1 MDSSQSSLIES
12 VFAGGGDMGARMR
25 AVDWSTTVL
34 GPVEQWPQ
42 SLRACVRIVLGAGHP
57 MLISWGPEYTMLYN
71 DAYGVVVGTKHPGAL
86 GRSCREVLAEAW
98 DFIGP
103 RFDSV
108 FTEGQPIST
117 LTHQMFTFHR
127 NNYLEECYFAFSYSP
142 VPDDDGRIGGVLTN
156 AIDMTQRVIED
167 RRIQVLRDVASRTA
181 EARNEEEVW
190 RVSAQ
195 TLGDNRTSAPLA
207 FLYEYLPGE
216 QRASLTGVSV
226 ETDDS
231 LHPALIDC
239 KRESV
244 WRFNAALAEDCLLV
258 DLGDRASA
266 VSIPGWPSSPTRAT
280 VVPIRLREASEPVGF
295 LVLGIHP
302 GRAFDDAYRHFV
314 RRIAEQIA
322 VGLASARAYEQE
334 RRRAEAL
341 AEIDRAK
348 TAFFSN
354 VSHEFR
360 TPLAL
365 MLGPLDE
372 VLQDARE
379 RLSSDRHEQLVT
391 VRRNALRLLKL
402 VNTLLDFSRIEA
414 GRVQAV
420 YEPTDLAR
428 TTAEIASVFRSAM
441 ENAGLRFTVEC
452 EPIAEPVYVDRDM
465 WEKVVSNLLSNAFRF
480 TFEGVVTVTL
490 ASRDRSVE
498 LQVRDTGVG
507 IPADQHERVFE
518 RFHRIEGTQAR
529 TYEGTGIGLAFVQ
542 ELVKLHGGQ
551 VRVESTVGKGSAFT
565 VAIPLGTAHLPAER
579 IHAARSLASTGIG
592 ADVYA
597 EEALRWLP
605 DERETAE
612 PEGTRDSIVVADDN
626 ADMRQYLRHLLGSR
640 YEVHA
645 VPDGVEA
652 LRATRLL
659 RPALL
664 LADVMMPQL
673 DGFGL
678 LRAIRDDAAL
688 ASMPVILISARAGEE
703 SRVEGLQA
711 GADDYL
717 VKPFTARELLA
728 RVDTHLKM
736 AKLRRDTAERE
747 ERLRMEAELERQ
759 NKDRLY
765 RENLALRDE
774 VDRTSM
780 FEEIVGASDAL
791 KSVLSRIAKVGPT
804 DSTVLVVGET
814 GTGKEL
820 IARALHK
827 RSQRSGRGFVSVNC
841 AALAPSLIS
850 SELFGHEKG
859 AFTGATQRRLGRFE
873 LAEGGTIFLDEVGE
887 LLPETQVAL
896 LRVLQERE
904 FERVGGSKPISVDV
918 RVIAATNRDLKAA
931 VANGSFRQDLF
942 YRLNVFPI
950 EVPALRDRK
959 DDILMLVEYFVRRYT
974 TRAGKS
980 IRTIDKATL
989 RLLQDYEWPGN
1000 IRELQNV
1007 IERSVILS
1015 AGEVFAVDESWLP
1028 KQSVRALP
1036 SVAFES
1042 FRGEPRSEQEII
1054 EAALAECRGRVAGPL
1069 GAAAKLGVPPS
1080 TLDHR
1085 IKALRIN
1092 KAQFKFR

>member
-1 MDSSQSSLIES
+1 
-12 VFAGGGDMGARMR
+12 
-25 AVDWSTTVL
+25 
-34 GPVEQWPQ
+34 
-42 SLRACVRIVLGAGHP
+42 
-57 MLISWGPEYTMLYN
+57 
-71 DAYGVVVGTKHPGAL
+71 
-86 GRSCREVLAEAW
+86 
-98 DFIGP
+98 
-103 RFDSV
+103 
-108 FTEGQPIST
+108 
-117 LTHQMFTFHR
+117 
-127 NNYLEECYFAFSYSP
+127 
-142 VPDDDGRIGGVLTN
+142 
-156 AIDMTQRVIED
+156 
-167 RRIQVLRDVASRTA
+167 
-181 EARNEEEVW
+181 
-190 RVSAQ
+190 
-195 TLGDNRTSAPLA
+195 
-207 FLYEYLPGE
+207 
-216 QRASLTGVSV
+216 
-226 ETDDS
+226 
-231 LHPALIDC
+231 
-239 KRESV
+239 
-244 WRFNAALAEDCLLV
+244 
-258 DLGDRASA
+258 
-266 VSIPGWPSSPTRAT
+266 
-280 VVPIRLREASEPVGF
+280 VPIRLREASEPVGF

-441 ENAGLRFTVEC
+441 ENAGLRLTVEC

-465 WEKVVSNLLSNAFRF
+465 WEKVVSNLLSNAFKF

-747 ERLRMEAELERQ
+747 ERLRMEAEL
-759 NKDRLY
+759 
-765 RENLALRDE
+765 
-774 VDRTSM
+774 
-780 FEEIVGASDAL
+780 
-791 KSVLSRIAKVGPT
+791 
-804 DSTVLVVGET
+804 
-814 GTGKEL
+814 
-820 IARALHK
+820 
-827 RSQRSGRGFVSVNC
+827 
-841 AALAPSLIS
+841 
-850 SELFGHEKG
+850 
-859 AFTGATQRRLGRFE
+859 
-873 LAEGGTIFLDEVGE
+873 
-887 LLPETQVAL
+887 
-896 LRVLQERE
+896 
-904 FERVGGSKPISVDV
+904 
-918 RVIAATNRDLKAA
+918 
-931 VANGSFRQDLF
+931 
-942 YRLNVFPI
+942 
-950 EVPALRDRK
+950 
-959 DDILMLVEYFVRRYT
+959 
-974 TRAGKS
+974 
-980 IRTIDKATL
+980 
-989 RLLQDYEWPGN
+989 
-1000 IRELQNV
+1000 
-1007 IERSVILS
+1007 
-1015 AGEVFAVDESWLP
+1015 
-1028 KQSVRALP
+1028 
-1036 SVAFES
+1036 
-1042 FRGEPRSEQEII
+1042 
-1054 EAALAECRGRVAGPL
+1054 
-1069 GAAAKLGVPPS
+1069 
-1080 TLDHR
+1080 
-1085 IKALRIN
+1085 
-1092 KAQFKFR
+1092 